1 MSTETDTSEAVGTSV
16 PNPSLGNANQQVATL
31 QGGPAPVPADAL
43 REGVVVKPKRS
54 RRTLILPLVI
64 LALLGF
70 GAIKGYNYFVSGRF
84 IYSTN
89 DAYIQAN
96 ITPISAKVAGYLT
109 AVPIIDNTPVHA
121 GEVLARIDQ
130 GDYQLAVDAAQ
141 RKIDTQDATIATLKQ
156 QALAQ
161 NAVIAGTQS
170 QAVAAQTQVVA
181 AKAQVDNA
189 QASYSRAAQLLA
201 HHFGSQQTFDQ
212 ARMVRDSAAAALA
225 GAEATYKAAG
235 SSLAAAKANQ
245 QVMQAQM
252 NAAIQAR
259 AELQIALDQ
268 ARRNLSFTQVRAPI
282 DGIATNTAAF
292 KGQFVQPGQQLMAI
306 VPLKSLYVAANFK
319 ETDLGALKVGQ
330 KVDLTIDA
338 LGGKVVQGTVQSF
351 APGTGADFSLLPPDN
366 ATGNFTKIVQ
376 RVPVRIA
383 FDGDIATSGKL
394 MPGLSVVA
402 AVHTR
407 DPNKPR
413 PSLMSAFGF
422 TNHEK

>member
-1 MSTETDTSEAVGTSV
+1 MPTETDTTEAEGTIAPGHAPAS
-16 PNPSLGNANQQVATL
+16 ANQQVATL
-31 QGGPAPVPADAL
+31 PGGGTTLPTDTLQEA
-43 REGVVVKPKRS
+43 VVVKPKRS
-54 RRTLILPLVI
+54 RRNIILPVVI
-64 LALLGF
+64 LGLLGF
-70 GAIKGYNYFVSGRF
+70 GAVKGYDYFVSGRF

-89 DAYIQAN
+89 DAYIKAD
-96 ITPISAKVAGYLT
+96 ITTISAKVPGYLT

-141 RKIDTQDATIATLKQ
+141 QKIDTQDATIARLKQ

-161 NAVIAGTQS
+161 TAAIAGAQS

-181 AKAQVDNA
+181 AKAQLVNA
-189 QASYSRAAQLLA
+189 EASFGRAATLLA
-201 HHFGSQQTFDQ
+201 KHFGSQQTLDQ
-212 ARMVRDSAAAALA
+212 ARMVRDSASAALA
-225 GAEATYKAAG
+225 GAQASYKAAG
-235 SSLAAAKANQ
+235 SALTAAKANQ
-245 QVMQAQM
+245 QVMKAQVTE
-252 NAAIQAR
+252 AIQAR
-259 AELQIALDQ
+259 AELQIALDK
-268 ARRNLSFTQVRAPI
+268 ARRDLSFTQVRAPL
-282 DGIATNTAAF
+282 DGIVANTSVF
-292 KGQFVQPGQQLMAI
+292 KGQYVQPGQQLMAI
-306 VPLKSLYVAANFK
+306 VPLKTLYVEANFK
-319 ETDLGALKVGQ
+319 ETDLRAMKVGQ

-338 LGGKVVQGTVQSF
+338 LGGKVVHGTVQSF

-407 DPNKPR
+407 DPNTPR

-422 TNHEK
+422 TSHEK